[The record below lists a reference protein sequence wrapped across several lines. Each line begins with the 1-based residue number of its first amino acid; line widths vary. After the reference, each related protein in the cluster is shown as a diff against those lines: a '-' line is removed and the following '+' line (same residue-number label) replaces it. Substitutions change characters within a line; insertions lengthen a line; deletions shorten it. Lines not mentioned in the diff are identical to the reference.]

1 MWSPM
6 ALSSWCRNAS
16 PLSLSCCAR
25 ERWEKMEVSVCPKQ
39 RRPKS
44 LSPLPAQPLTLAHR
58 TCKISHHPYLCWW
71 QWSSKM
77 WSNREF
83 ISSAVTAQVFTPSH
97 QTPPAK
103 PNTSLSA
110 DTDLAPWCILQ
121 PTLSSLSEVIS
132 PSPIFQV
139 GLCNLL
145 IPKPPSNGVKQV
157 SLLIS
162 SSQTFHPPDSYS
174 EKLDIR

>member
-103 PNTSLSA
+103 PNTSVCRHRFGSLVHSP
-110 DTDLAPWCILQ
+110 TNPVFPEWSHFTISHFPGWTLQ
-121 PTLSSLSEVIS
+121 PINSKATFKWCKTSFSSY
-132 PSPIFQV
+132 FQ
-139 GLCNLL
+139 L
-145 IPKPPSNGVKQV
+145 PD
-157 SLLIS
+157 IS
-162 SSQTFHPPDSYS
+162 ST
-174 EKLDIR
+174 R